1 MNIDDTKPWPFPH
14 VSLAGDSSLKAL
26 ADTLAMLEDFTAFQ
40 LRGDIYYG
48 YPDKK
53 ALKTIE
59 GLRNTLGQG
68 KTINEV
74 YGGGSET

>member
-59 GLRNTLGQG
+59 GLRSAIGTE
-68 KTINEV
+68 EV
-74 YGGGSET
+74 LNREA

>member
-1 MNIDDTKPWPFPH
+1 MDIDPNKPWPFPS
-14 VSLAGDSSLKAL
+14 VPLGGDSSLKAL
-26 ADTLAMLEDFTAFQ
+26 ADTLAMMEDFTAFQ

-59 GLRNTLGQG
+59 GLRSALG
-68 KTINEV
+68 TERAIDEA
-74 YGGGSET
+74 

>member
-1 MNIDDTKPWPFPH
+1 MNIDASKPWPFP
-14 VSLAGDSSLKAL
+14 SAPLAGDSSLKAL
-26 ADTLAMLEDFTAFQ
+26 ADTLSMLEDFTAFQ

-59 GLRNTLGQG
+59 GLRSALG
-68 KTINEV
+68 TEEALNNEA
-74 YGGGSET
+74 

>member
-1 MNIDDTKPWPFPH
+1 MNIDPQKPWPFPH
-14 VSLAGDSSLKAL
+14 VTLQGDSSLKAL

-59 GLRNTLGQG
+59 GLRCALGTG
-68 KTINEV
+68 KALDEA
-74 YGGGSET
+74 

>member
-1 MNIDDTKPWPFPH
+1 MTIDPNKPWPFPSNI
-14 VSLAGDSSLKAL
+14 VGGDSSIKTL
-26 ADTLAMLEDFTAFQ
+26 ADTLSMLEDFTAFQ

-59 GLRNTLGQG
+59 GLR
-68 KTINEV
+68 EV
-74 YGGGSET
+74 LNREA

>member
-1 MNIDDTKPWPFPH
+1 MDIDPTSGIDRDKPWPFPS
-14 VSLAGDSSLKAL
+14 VPLGGDSSLKAL
-26 ADTLAMLEDFTAFQ
+26 ADTLSMLEDFTAFQ

-59 GLRNTLGQG
+59 GLRRA
-68 KTINEV
+68 IDEA
-74 YGGGSET
+74 

>member
-1 MNIDDTKPWPFPH
+1 MNIDESKPWPFP
-14 VSLAGDSSLKAL
+14 SAPLAGDSSLKAL
-26 ADTLAMLEDFTAFQ
+26 ADTLSMLEDFTAFQ

-59 GLRNTLGQG
+59 GLRSALG
-68 KTINEV
+68 TEEALNNEA
-74 YGGGSET
+74 

>member
-1 MNIDDTKPWPFPH
+1 
-14 VSLAGDSSLKAL
+14 
-26 ADTLAMLEDFTAFQ
+26 MLEDFTAFQ

-59 GLRNTLGQG
+59 GLRSAIGTE
-68 KTINEV
+68 EV
-74 YGGGSET
+74 LKDET

>member
-1 MNIDDTKPWPFPH
+1 MTIDPNKPWPFPSNI
-14 VSLAGDSSLKAL
+14 VGGDSSIKAL
-26 ADTLAMLEDFTAFQ
+26 ADTLSMLEDFTAFQ

-59 GLRNTLGQG
+59 GLR
-68 KTINEV
+68 EV
-74 YGGGSET
+74 LKRETDGVCDEA

>member
-1 MNIDDTKPWPFPH
+1 MNIDPNKPWPFPH

-26 ADTLAMLEDFTAFQ
+26 ADTLALLEDFTAFQ

-48 YPDKK
+48 YQDKR

-59 GLRNTLGQG
+59 GLRCALGTG
-68 KTINEV
+68 KVLDEA
-74 YGGGSET
+74 

>member
-1 MNIDDTKPWPFPH
+1 MTLDPNKPWPFP
-14 VSLAGDSSLKAL
+14 SAPLAGDSSLKAL
-26 ADTLAMLEDFTAFQ
+26 ADTLSMLEDFTAFQ

-59 GLRNTLGQG
+59 GLR
-68 KTINEV
+68 KAIDEA
-74 YGGGSET
+74 

>member
-1 MNIDDTKPWPFPH
+1 MDIDPNKPWPFPS
-14 VSLAGDSSLKAL
+14 VPLGGDSSLKAL
-26 ADTLAMLEDFTAFQ
+26 ADTLSMLEDFTAFQ

-59 GLRNTLGQG
+59 GLR
-68 KTINEV
+68 EV
-74 YGGGSET
+74 LKDGT

>member
-1 MNIDDTKPWPFPH
+1 MNIDPNSGIDRDKPWPFPSNI
-14 VSLAGDSSLKAL
+14 VGGDSSIKAL
-26 ADTLAMLEDFTAFQ
+26 ADTLSMLEDFTAFQ

-59 GLRNTLGQG
+59 GLREAL
-68 KTINEV
+68 KD
-74 YGGGSET
+74 ET

>member
-59 GLRNTLGQG
+59 GLRSALG
-68 KTINEV
+68 TEEAIDEA
-74 YGGGSET
+74 

>member
-1 MNIDDTKPWPFPH
+1 MTIDDNKPWPFPH
-14 VSLAGDSSLKAL
+14 VTLQGDSSLKAL

-59 GLRNTLGQG
+59 GLRSAIGTEEAL
-68 KTINEV
+68 KD
-74 YGGGSET
+74 ET

>member
-1 MNIDDTKPWPFPH
+1 MDIDPNKPWPFPS
-14 VSLAGDSSLKAL
+14 VPLGGDSSLKAL
-26 ADTLAMLEDFTAFQ
+26 ADTLSMLEDFTAFQ

-59 GLRNTLGQG
+59 GLRRAIDETD
-68 KTINEV
+68 
-74 YGGGSET
+74 GGCGEA

>member
-1 MNIDDTKPWPFPH
+1 MTDIDDTKPWPFP
-14 VSLAGDSSLKAL
+14 SAPLAGDSSLKAL
-26 ADTLAMLEDFTAFQ
+26 ADTLSMLEDFTAFQ

-59 GLRNTLGQG
+59 GLREALN
-68 KTINEV
+68 NEA
-74 YGGGSET
+74 

>member
-1 MNIDDTKPWPFPH
+1 MTDIDDTKPWPFP
-14 VSLAGDSSLKAL
+14 STPLAGGSSLKAL
-26 ADTLAMLEDFTAFQ
+26 ADTLSMLEDFTAFQ

-59 GLRNTLGQG
+59 GLRSALG
-68 KTINEV
+68 TEEALNNEA
-74 YGGGSET
+74 

>member
-1 MNIDDTKPWPFPH
+1 MNIDPNSGIDRDKPWPFPSN
-14 VSLAGDSSLKAL
+14 VVGGDSSIKAL
-26 ADTLAMLEDFTAFQ
+26 ADTLSMLEDFTAFQ

-59 GLRNTLGQG
+59 GLREAL
-68 KTINEV
+68 KD
-74 YGGGSET
+74 ET

>member
-1 MNIDDTKPWPFPH
+1 MTIDDNKPWPFPH
-14 VSLAGDSSLKAL
+14 VTLQGDSSLKAL

-59 GLRNTLGQG
+59 GLRSAIGTE
-68 KTINEV
+68 EV
-74 YGGGSET
+74 LKSET

>member
-1 MNIDDTKPWPFPH
+1 MTNVKNPDNWPFP
-14 VSLAGDSSLKAL
+14 SAPLEGGSTLK
-26 ADTLAMLEDFTAFQ
+26 TLAETLSMLEDFTAFQ

-59 GLRNTLGQG
+59 GLREAL
-68 KTINEV
+68 KPV
-74 YGGGSET
+74 DGGNVDA